1 MSEGEF
7 VVVLC
12 TAGTG
17 EAEKLA
23 GVLVSERLAACVNA
37 GPVRS
42 CYIWEGKLCWDGEV
56 LLIIKTTADR
66 VEALKKRVL
75 QLHSYAVPEVIV
87 LPIIDGSSAYLDWV
101 SSAVKS
107 DQ

>member
-1 MSEGEF
+1 MSENEF

-12 TAGTG
+12 TAGNN

-23 GVLVSERLAACVNA
+23 EALVSERLAACVNA